1 MVENLKVA
9 KATNKDEVGGN
20 DEEEG
25 DEGQHSSRIEQ
36 EEETYEYDDEQD
48 HDGQFNSFQA
58 ENNDLN
64 MAQRSIDIKAAQE
77 TPGKDNEFEDL
88 DS

>member
-48 HDGQFNSFQA
+48 HDG
-58 ENNDLN
+58 
-64 MAQRSIDIKAAQE
+64 
-77 TPGKDNEFEDL
+77 
-88 DS
+88 